1 MRNQSNCNQKYQTG
15 NQITRLGK
23 QRGIEKTNQKLNV
36 ETQKQNKLKKPTA
49 STELHP
55 SPTPAHY
62 QPTAHNQLAGQTP
75 NAGSPHCQNSLDR
88 ARLAH
93 KQASLLVHPWHTAH
107 STTARA
113 AIKESS
119 EPPVQHPRPSMPTLS
134 CTTSSLQPIE
144 PHLCQPKPSR
154 PQPIKPTPEVNIGL
168 RSGGGSPIAHLA
180 LGNILVPSREK
191 VQEFYFFFF

>member
-1 MRNQSNCNQKYQTG
+1 MRNLNDQSYTKDNLLHLIEYEHVNQSGSNSKIENKVVSGESVNKTKSYVQRKRLRNQSNCNQKYQTG

-119 EPPVQHPRPSMPTLS
+119 EPPCPA
-134 CTTSSLQPIE
+134 
-144 PHLCQPKPSR
+144 PK
-154 PQPIKPTPEVNIGL
+154 TVH
-168 RSGGGSPIAHLA
+168 A
-180 LGNILVPSREK
+180 
-191 VQEFYFFFF
+191 YT